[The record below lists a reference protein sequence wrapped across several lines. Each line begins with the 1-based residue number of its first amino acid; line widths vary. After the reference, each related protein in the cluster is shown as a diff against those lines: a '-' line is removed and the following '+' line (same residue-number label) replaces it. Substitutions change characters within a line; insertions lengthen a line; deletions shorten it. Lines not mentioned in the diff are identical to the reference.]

1 MKLRVLGL
9 MRTESE
15 LARTLV
21 TGQTVERV
29 RVLGDDGSRHSD
41 QGNLVTIVLWW
52 ELQIRISLIS

>member
-1 MKLRVLGL
+1 MSTGFN
-9 MRTESE
+9 ESE

-52 ELQIRISLIS
+52 ELKIRISLIS